1 MHPIGFQL
9 LTIGQKGMIDVLVLK
24 NTNRQLNLSIL
35 CTQGPLS
42 EKHSRFILTQTH
54 TTLKESDI
62 LDCPLHVDLQ
72 CSLIKK
78 IFLPAS
84 PCVWWCYGGFIQCM
98 VQNKKHQEH
107 TEQQIS
113 PWASKI
119 KWFRLLKCVC
129 VCVYCTSR
137 SPHYLACWTA
147 WRGWVYPCVEVP
159 RWLPAV
165 HHSQS
170 FWRHPG
176 DP

>member
-9 LTIGQKGMIDVLVLK
+9 LIIGQKGMIDVPVLK
-24 NTNRQLNLSIL
+24 NTNRQLNWSIL
-35 CTQGPLS
+35 CTQEPLS

-84 PCVWWCYGGFIQCM
+84 PCVWWCYGGFIQRM
-98 VQNKKHQEH
+98 APNKNIKN
-107 TEQQIS
+107 TLN
-113 PWASKI
+113 SKYH
-119 KWFRLLKCVC
+119 LELKKLNDFAFSS

-137 SPHYLACWTA
+137 GPHYLACWTA
-147 WRGWVYPCVEVP
+147 WRGWVYPCVEFP